1 MEDRESTTPTGIAS
15 TFSPPPPRATRPDPD
30 PDAHAGLLRSLSRLV
45 RGLSALFW
53 GLPASLI
60 VCVGTANAGWFS
72 TFKIVPAMAATG
84 LLLFGLMQLNSFQKQ
99 ERPWVN
105 ALERAKLLAL
115 VNVGFSPFLFF
126 WNRMPD
132 HFFFE
137 LIVNLM
143 ALTGLLFLYSLNV
156 VLARLGAML
165 PDETLRQETRQFT
178 ALNRGLLVALLLLAL
193 VYLVMR
199 QATNL
204 NEQLLLVQQWLGRFN
219 WLERERVLVTLIFI
233 LLPLS
238 IFVLL
243 PLSMTMALIWK
254 TKEVILESV
263 FGPKR

>member
-1 MEDRESTTPTGIAS
+1 MIEDSESITAAGTAS
-15 TFSPPPPRATRPDPD
+15 SASAFPPPKPPVMLDSA
-30 PDAHAGLLRSLSRLV
+30 AHAAVLHSLSRLV

-60 VCVGTANAGWFS
+60 ICVGTANAGWFS
-72 TFKIVPAMAATG
+72 TFKIVPAMVATG
-84 LLLFGLMQLNSFQKQ
+84 LLFFGLMQMDSFQKQ
-99 ERPWVN
+99 ERPWIN
-105 ALERAKLLAL
+105 ALDRAKLLAL
-115 VNVGFSPFLFF
+115 INVGFSPFLFF

-143 ALTGLLFLYSLNV
+143 SLTGLLFLFSLNN

-165 PDETLRQETRQFT
+165 PDETLRHETTQFT
-178 ALNRGLLVALLLLAL
+178 ALNRGLLLALLLLT
-193 VYLVMR
+193 VIYLILK

-204 NEQLLLVQQWLGRFN
+204 PEQLLEVQQWLDRYR
-219 WLERERVLVTLIFI
+219 WLERGRLLVVML
-233 LLPLS
+233 
-238 IFVLL
+238 FVLL

>member
-1 MEDRESTTPTGIAS
+1 MANSESTTTPGRGPASHIAH
-15 TFSPPPPRATRPDPD
+15 PPSSGPPSVPEPAT
-30 PDAHAGLLRSLSRLV
+30 HAELLRSLSRLV

-60 VCVGTANAGWFS
+60 VCVGTASAGWFAS
-72 TFKIVPAMAATG
+72 FKIVPAMLATG
-84 LLLFGLMQLNSFQKQ
+84 LLFFGLWQMDSFQKQ
-99 ERPWVN
+99 ERPWRST
-105 ALERAKLLAL
+105 LERAKLLAL

-126 WNRMPD
+126 WNRVPG

-143 ALTGLLFLYSLNV
+143 ALTGLLFLFSLNL

-165 PDETLRQETRQFT
+165 PDETLRHETSQFT
-178 ALNRGLLVALLLLAL
+178 ALNRGLLLVLLLLAL
-193 VYLVMR
+193 IYLVLT
-199 QATNL
+199 QTPNL
-204 NEQLLLVQQWLGRFN
+204 PEELEALLR
-219 WLERERVLVTLIFI
+219 WLERTRWLERGR
-233 LLPLS
+233 LLSVML
-238 IFVLL
+238 FLLL

>member
-1 MEDRESTTPTGIAS
+1 MIEDSESITTAGTASSAS
-15 TFSPPPPRATRPDPD
+15 TFPPTSSKHAVPLD
-30 PDAHAGLLRSLSRLV
+30 PDAHAELLRSLSRLV

-60 VCVGTANAGWFS
+60 VCVGTASAGWFS
-72 TFKIVPAMAATG
+72 IFKIVPGMAATG
-84 LLLFGLMQLNSFQKQ
+84 LLLFGLLQMDSFQKQ

-126 WNRMPD
+126 WNRMPG

-137 LIVNLM
+137 LMVNLM
-143 ALTGLLFLYSLNV
+143 ALTGLLFLFSLNH

-165 PDETLRQETRQFT
+165 PDETLRHETTQFT
-178 ALNRGLLVALLLLAL
+178 ALNRGLLLALLLLT
-193 VYLVMR
+193 VIYLILK
-199 QATNL
+199 QASNL
-204 NEQLLLVQQWLGRFN
+204 PPQLLEVQQWLGRYN
-219 WLERERVLVTLIFI
+219 WLERGRLLVVML
-233 LLPLS
+233 
-238 IFVLL
+238 FVLL

>member
-1 MEDRESTTPTGIAS
+1 MEDSESTTTAGTASSAS
-15 TFSPPPPRATRPDPD
+15 TISPPRLPVLPD
-30 PDAHAGLLRSLSRLV
+30 PDAHAAVLRSLSRLV

-72 TFKIVPAMAATG
+72 LFKMIPATAATG
-84 LLLFGLMQLNSFQKQ
+84 LLLFGLMQMDSFQKQ
-99 ERPWVN
+99 ERPWIN

-115 VNVGFSPFLFF
+115 INVGFSPFLFF

-137 LIVNLM
+137 QVVNLM
-143 ALTGLLFLYSLNV
+143 ALTGLLFLFSLNH

-165 PDETLRQETRQFT
+165 PDETLRHETTQFT
-178 ALNRGLLVALLLLAL
+178 ALNRGLLLALLLLT
-193 VYLVMR
+193 VIYLTLK
-199 QATNL
+199 QASSL
-204 NEQLLLVQQWLGRFN
+204 PEQVLDIQQWLERYN
-219 WLERERVLVTLIFI
+219 WLERGRLLVVM
-233 LLPLS
+233 LL
-238 IFVLL
+238 VLL

-263 FGPKR
+263 FGPRR